1 MRQRKDK
8 IDDRPRQNPAYGT
21 VMQKERQCVLFIFSK
36 NEKEVA
42 KLIKNAKP
50 IWIDE
55 SFVNQYIQA
64 LRMFEVSDCKD
75 ATLQICTD
83 TEYVAYING
92 KFVGFGQYKSVPGK
106 KFYDEYDIS
115 AFLTKGENTLL
126 VAAYYQ
132 GSTNSV
138 YTTDKANLSFAV
150 KLCDSCILSD
160 TNTLVRPHPN
170 YKSGEAPVITVQL
183 GYVFEYNAKDSD
195 HPWRNSVIVNDFA
208 PEYIK
213 RPVNR
218 LDMLPLVEG
227 HIHTQGFLK
236 RENKGTFAQM
246 MQKDYLS
253 WREYGDVF
261 DGKTVKKNDDG
272 AYFVIDLGRELA
284 GHFTMEVDA
293 PEGTIID
300 IGYGEHLDDLRVR
313 TAVGHRSFGVRYIG
327 CGKEDFT
334 AYFRRIA
341 GRYISI
347 HITNMTGDVTFGKIG
362 LIPVDYPLSRKA
374 DFKCN
379 DYLFEKLYKVSI
391 DTLKLCMHEHHE
403 DCPWREQALYAY
415 DSYVQMLCGYYAFGE
430 YNFARAS
437 LSLLADNP
445 RYKGFLHLTSPGE
458 SGRTIPSFS
467 LAFILSLEKYVLY
480 SGDKEFGKQKLSV
493 CKNILDSF
501 EIKNDLVCN
510 DPHEMFWHFFEW
522 TPILEEMSHDI
533 EADACTNFYYV
544 LAVNAYNKLCSYF
557 DEKGCDIDT
566 QAIIKAAN
574 QRFYDEKQGLYK
586 TVAES
591 ETYHELTQ
599 SLAYLA
605 GGVGDEILD
614 CLINGD
620 TRLIKATL
628 STSLFKY
635 DALMT
640 RREKYIDAVTDE
652 IAKVWG
658 DMLFSGATSLWE
670 TSDGADAFDN
680 AGSLCH
686 AWSAVPVY
694 LFYKYYIGFEPTA
707 PGFESFV
714 IDPASTDRKIIF
726 ETDLLTPVF
735 EKRIRV
741 EDMTVSECE

>member
-1 MRQRKDK
+1 M
-8 IDDRPRQNPAYGT
+8 
-21 VMQKERQCVLFIFSK
+21 
-36 NEKEVA
+36 
-42 KLIKNAKP
+42 IKNAKP
-50 IWIDE
+50 IWLDE
-55 SFVNQYIQA
+55 VCVNQYIEA
-64 LRMFEVSDCKD
+64 TRAFEVDDTSG
-75 ATLQICTD
+75 ATLQVCAD
-83 TEYVAYING
+83 AEYVAYING
-92 KFVGFGQYKSVPGK
+92 KLVGFGQYKGVPGK
-106 KFYDEYDIS
+106 KFYDEYDVS
-115 AFLTKGENTLL
+115 TLLNKGENTLL
-126 VAAYYQ
+126 IVAYYQ
-132 GSTNSV
+132 GNTNSV
-138 YTTDKANLSFAV
+138 YTKDKANLSFAV
-150 KLCDSCILSD
+150 NLSDRSVLSD

-170 YKSGEAPVITVQL
+170 YKCGEMPVITVQL
-183 GYVFEYNAKDSD
+183 GYVFEYDAKGID
-195 HPWRNSVIVNDFA
+195 HPWRSAVIVEDFS
-208 PEYIK
+208 PVYIK
-213 RPVNR
+213 RPVERLNR
-218 LDMLPLVEG
+218 LPLVEG

-236 RENKGTFAQM
+236 RENKGSFAQM

-253 WREYGDVF
+253 WREYSDVF
-261 DGKTVKKNDDG
+261 DGKTVKKTENG
-272 AYFVIDLGRELA
+272 AYFVIDLGCELA
-284 GHFTMEVDA
+284 GHFTMKVDA

-347 HITNMTGDVTFGKIG
+347 HITNMTGDVSFEKIG
-362 LIPVDYPLSRKA
+362 LIPVDYPVSRKA

-379 DYLFEKLYKVSI
+379 DYFLERLYKVSI

-415 DSYVQMLCGYYAFGE
+415 DSLVQMLCAYYAFGE
-430 YNFARAS
+430 YKFARAS

-445 RYKGFLHLTSPGE
+445 RCKGFLHLTSPGE
-458 SGRTIPSFS
+458 STRTIPSFS
-467 LAFILSLEKYVLY
+467 LAYILSLEKYVLY
-480 SGDKEFGKQKLSV
+480 SGDRDFGREKLAI
-493 CKNILDSF
+493 CKDILDAF
-501 EIKNDLVCN
+501 DIENGLVCN
-510 DPHEMFWHFFEW
+510 DPDEMYWHFFEW

-533 EADACTNFYYV
+533 KADACTNFYYV
-544 LAVNAYNKLCSYF
+544 LAVNAYNKLCSYL

-566 QAIIKAAN
+566 ASIIKAAN
-574 QRFYDEKQGLYK
+574 ERFYDEKQGLYR
-586 TVAES
+586 TVAEC
-591 ETYHELTQ
+591 EVYHELTQ

-605 GGVGDEILD
+605 GGVGEEILD

-620 TRLIKATL
+620 ERLIKATL

-640 RREKYIDAVTDE
+640 RREKYIDAITDE

-658 DMLFSGATSLWE
+658 DMLFAGATSLWE

-707 PGFESFV
+707 PGFESFAL
-714 IDPASTDRKIIF
+714 DPAKTSRKLVF

-735 EKRIRV
+735 EKRVHV
-741 EDMTVSECE
+741 ENEEVCECK